1 MKFVTWLLIILA
13 AMTVS
18 RMINARN
25 AAARRTA
32 AQPGRAPAASNGV
45 ESMVSCAH
53 CGIYMPRSEALLI
66 GKRTWC
72 CEDHAR
78 LGPGADR
85 QS

>member
-1 MKFVTWLLIILA
+1 MKVLTWLLIILG
-13 AMTVS
+13 AMMIS

-25 AAARRTA
+25 ASSRREA
-32 AQPGRAPAASNGV
+32 AQPGKASNGI

-78 LGPGADR
+78 LGPRSDR
-85 QS
+85 RP